1 MVCLAV
7 STGVAALL
15 LATGA
20 AAQQVTLA
28 GVLGNKALLV
38 IDGGAPR
45 GLAVGDTLGGV
56 KLLSLQGNQA
66 EIDLNGKR
74 RMLCLGEAST
84 SSAGTAGSASEGQ
97 KIVLPVGS
105 GGHFQTQGQINGRS
119 VTLLVDTGATFVS
132 LSEAEAIRIGLNYKT
147 GQAASLSTA
156 NGIVPAWR
164 ITLVSLRLGD
174 VVVYNVDAMVSAGN
188 MPYVLLGNSF
198 LSRFQ
203 MTRHNDQ
210 MVLDKRY

>member
-74 RMLCLGEAST
+74 RMLRLGEAST
-84 SSAGTAGSASEGQ
+84 SSAGTAGSASDGQ

-164 ITLVSLRLGD
+164 IKLVSLRLGD